1 MRRIIQIGERQVE
14 MLGNAATALH
24 YKQTFHEDLLKSVA
38 SLSGKD
44 ETEMLAAIERIQKL
58 AFVMNAQA
66 TRPFAEVRKLTED
79 DFVEW
84 LCDFEEDDFQAPDVF
99 LGILGVWNKNLAG
112 SSEQKNA

>member
-44 ETEMLAAIERIQKL
+44 ETEMLAAIERIQSTG
-58 AFVMNAQA
+58 ARAYQ
-66 TRPFAEVRKLTED
+66 TRGR
-79 DFVEW
+79 
-84 LCDFEEDDFQAPDVF
+84 
-99 LGILGVWNKNLAG
+99 LGP
-112 SSEQKNA
+112 E